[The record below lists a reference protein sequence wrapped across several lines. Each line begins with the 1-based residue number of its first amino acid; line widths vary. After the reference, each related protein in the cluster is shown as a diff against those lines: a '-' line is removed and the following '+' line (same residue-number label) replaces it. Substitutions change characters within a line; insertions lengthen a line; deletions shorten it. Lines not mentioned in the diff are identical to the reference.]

1 MQKEGLGE
9 FRVEMGQECRG
20 EKKIWRVDSR
30 IKKINS
36 GGLIPSPEIGDF
48 GSSSQ
53 LMLSVCDVD
62 KKDLMYW

>member
-1 MQKEGLGE
+1 MVL
-9 FRVEMGQECRG
+9 

-36 GGLIPSPEIGDF
+36 GGLILSPEIGDF